1 MVDARICP
9 YTTRSTHIMDD
20 SQATKGG
27 LCLEILEAGSVMPT
41 TSLQVLLIATHNLIT
56 CTI

>member
-1 MVDARICP
+1 MI
-9 YTTRSTHIMDD
+9 
-20 SQATKGG
+20 QAANGG

-41 TSLQVLLIATHNLIT
+41 TSLQALLIATHNLIT